1 MKKLKE
7 QQIPKHA
14 MKRKDVV
21 LFIMMSMSLS
31 AFAEK
36 QHTLSSPD
44 KRIEICIDTDTQL
57 QWSVKMDNK
66 VVLAPSR
73 LGFQL
78 EDGKILG
85 DDCASRVKRQSI
97 DETFNTPFYRKASVI
112 DRYNQLI
119 VPCGKNVFAEFRAYN
134 DGVACRFVVDYKKP
148 VAVIKDLSEF
158 IFPMDCQAY
167 IPYIN
172 DNRGNDPYMFSF
184 ESYYDRST
192 LSGMHAD
199 SLAITP
205 FLLELQDNYKVLLMD
220 ADIEDFAG
228 MFLKKGDKSHSLLPA
243 YAPCVLEGKIGGFNE
258 LNYIPTKRAEYI
270 AVLEGKCELPW
281 KALVL
286 SREDKE
292 LANTDMMLRLSSP
305 CRLEDTSWIKP
316 GKTAWEWWNSCN
328 LKGVPFKRG
337 INTETY
343 KYYIDFA
350 AEQHLE
356 YMLIDDGWSLP
367 NSMLEVNPDINL
379 PELAAYAQSKNV
391 GLVLWASWKNLIREM
406 DEAFERYSKMGIKGF
421 KIDFFDSD
429 DHRMVKDMYKI
440 AERAADYH
448 FILSYHGMKANGMQR
463 TYPNILS
470 FEGVKGLENYR
481 WISRHDVPDYECT
494 LPFMRMQAGP
504 MDYTP
509 GGMRNVNRS
518 CFSPVND
525 QPRVYGTRAHQV
537 ALYTL
542 FESPLQMLSDSPT
555 TYMEEDETLAF
566 IKQIPTVFDET
577 VVLDAEVGNHIIVAK
592 RKGDVWYIG
601 GITDWDARSIDI
613 NLNFLPEGNYRAQI
627 FSDGINADFDAT
639 DYIYT
644 EQDVQSS
651 DRLQIHMQPG
661 GGWAAI
667 LRP

>member
-1 MKKLKE
+1 
-7 QQIPKHA
+7 
-14 MKRKDVV
+14 
-21 LFIMMSMSLS
+21 
-31 AFAEK
+31 
-36 QHTLSSPD
+36 
-44 KRIEICIDTDTQL
+44 
-57 QWSVKMDNK
+57 
-66 VVLAPSR
+66 
-73 LGFQL
+73 
-78 EDGKILG
+78 
-85 DDCASRVKRQSI
+85 
-97 DETFNTPFYRKASVI
+97 
-112 DRYNQLI
+112 
-119 VPCGKNVFAEFRAYN
+119 
-134 DGVACRFVVDYKKP
+134 
-148 VAVIKDLSEF
+148 
-158 IFPMDCQAY
+158 
-167 IPYIN
+167 
-172 DNRGNDPYMFSF
+172 
-184 ESYYDRST
+184 
-192 LSGMHAD
+192 
-199 SLAITP
+199 
-205 FLLELQDNYKVLLMD
+205 
-220 ADIEDFAG
+220 
-228 MFLKKGDKSHSLLPA
+228 
-243 YAPCVLEGKIGGFNE
+243 
-258 LNYIPTKRAEYI
+258 
-270 AVLEGKCELPW
+270 
-281 KALVL
+281 
-286 SREDKE
+286 
-292 LANTDMMLRLSSP
+292 
-305 CRLEDTSWIKP
+305 
-316 GKTAWEWWNSCN
+316 
-328 LKGVPFKRG
+328 
-337 INTETY
+337 
-343 KYYIDFA
+343 
-350 AEQHLE
+350 
-356 YMLIDDGWSLP
+356 
-367 NSMLEVNPDINL
+367 
-379 PELAAYAQSKNV
+379 
-391 GLVLWASWKNLIREM
+391 
-406 DEAFERYSKMGIKGF
+406 
-421 KIDFFDSD
+421 
-429 DHRMVKDMYKI
+429 MYKI

-566 IKQIPTVFDET
+566 LKQIPTVFDET

>member
-1 MKKLKE
+1 
-7 QQIPKHA
+7 
-14 MKRKDVV
+14 MKRKAV
-21 LFIMMSMSLS
+21 LFIMVSMSLS
-31 AFAEK
+31 VFAEK
-36 QHTLSSPD
+36 RHTLVSPD

-57 QWSVKMDNK
+57 QWSVKMDDK
-66 VVLAPSR
+66 IILAPSR

-85 DDCASRVKRQSI
+85 DGCSSKVKRQSVN
-97 DETFNTPFYRKASVI
+97 ETFDTPFYRKSSVV

-119 VPCGKNVFAEFRAYN
+119 IPCGKNGLAEFRAYN

-148 VAVIKDLSEF
+148 VTVVNDLSEF
-158 IFPMDCQAY
+158 VFPIDCQAY

-192 LSGMHAD
+192 LSGMYAD
-199 SLAITP
+199 SLAVTP

-228 MFLKKGDKSHSLLPA
+228 MFLKKGDKPHSLLPA

-270 AVLEGKCELPW
+270 AVLEGKRELPW
-281 KALVL
+281 KALVI

-305 CRLEDTSWIKP
+305 CRLDDVSWIKP

-350 AEQHLE
+350 AEHHLE

-367 NSMLEVNPDINL
+367 DTMLEVNPDIDL
-379 PELAAYAQSKNV
+379 TELAAYAQSKNV

-555 TYMEEDETLAF
+555 TYLEEDETLAF
-566 IKQIPTVFDET
+566 LKQIPTVFDET
-577 VVLDAEVGNHIIVAK
+577 VVLDAEVGNHIVVAK
-592 RKGDVWYIG
+592 RKGDIWYIG

-613 NLNFLPEGNYRAQI
+613 DLSFLPQGSYQAQI
-627 FSDGINADFDAT
+627 FADGINADFDAT
-639 DYIYT
+639 DYVYT
-644 EQDVQSS
+644 EQNVRSS
-651 DRLQIHMQPG
+651 DRLQVHMQPG

-667 LRP
+667 LKP

>member
-1 MKKLKE
+1 
-7 QQIPKHA
+7 
-14 MKRKDVV
+14 
-21 LFIMMSMSLS
+21 MSLS
-31 AFAEK
+31 TFAEN

-44 KRIEICIDTDTQL
+44 KRIEICIDADTQL
-57 QWSVKMDNK
+57 QWSVKMDDK
-66 VVLAPSR
+66 VILAPSR

-78 EDGKILG
+78 EDGRVLG
-85 DDCASRVKRQSI
+85 DDCASKVKRQFVN
-97 DETFNTPFYRKASVI
+97 ETFDTPFYRKSAVV

-119 VPCGKNVFAEFRAYN
+119 IPCGKNGFAEFRAYN

-148 VAVIKDLSEF
+148 VAVMNDLSEF

-184 ESYYDRST
+184 ESYYNHST
-192 LSGMHAD
+192 LSGMYAD

-228 MFLKKGDKSHSLLPA
+228 MFLKKGAKPHSLLPA

-258 LNYIPTKRAEYI
+258 LNFIPTKRAEYI

-286 SREDKE
+286 SRDDKE
-292 LANTDMMLRLSSP
+292 LANTDMMYRLSSP
-305 CRLEDTSWIKP
+305 CRLDDVSWIKP
-316 GKTAWEWWNSCN
+316 GKTTWEWWNSCN

-337 INTETY
+337 LNTETY

-350 AEQHLE
+350 AAHQLE
-356 YMLIDDGWSLP
+356 YMLIDEGWSL
-367 NSMLEVNPDINL
+367 SDTMLEINPEINL
-379 PELAAYAQSKNV
+379 TELAEYAQSKNV
-391 GLVLWASWKNLIREM
+391 GLVLWASWKNMIREM
-406 DEAFERYSKMGIKGF
+406 DEAFDRYSKMGIKGF

-440 AERAADYH
+440 AERAANYH
-448 FILSYHGMKANGMQR
+448 LILSYHGMKANGMQR

-481 WISRHDVPDYECT
+481 WISRNDVPDYECM
-494 LPFMRMQAGP
+494 LPFIRMQAGP

-509 GGMRNVNRS
+509 GGMRNVNRA

-542 FESPLQMLSDSPT
+542 FESPLQMLADSPT
-555 TYMEEDETLAF
+555 AYQEEEETLAF
-566 IKQIPTVFDET
+566 LKQIPTVFDET
-577 VVLDAEVGNHIIVAK
+577 VVLDAEVGNHIVVAK
-592 RKGDVWYIG
+592 RKGDTWYIG
-601 GITDWDARSIDI
+601 GITDWSSRSVNI
-613 NLNFLPEGNYRAQI
+613 NLGFLPEGNYHAQI
-627 FSDGINADFDAT
+627 FSDGVNADFDAT
-639 DYIYT
+639 DYVYT
-644 EQDVQSS
+644 TRNLRPS

-667 LRP
+667 LKP

>member
-1 MKKLKE
+1 
-7 QQIPKHA
+7 
-14 MKRKDVV
+14 
-21 LFIMMSMSLS
+21 MSLS
-31 AFAEK
+31 TFAEN

-44 KRIEICIDTDTQL
+44 KRIEICIDADTQL

-66 VVLAPSR
+66 VILAPSR

-78 EDGKILG
+78 EDGRVLG
-85 DDCASRVKRQSI
+85 DDCASKVKRQFV
-97 DETFNTPFYRKASVI
+97 DETFDTPFYRKSAVV

-119 VPCGKNVFAEFRAYN
+119 IPCGKNGFAEFRAYN

-148 VAVIKDLSEF
+148 VAVMNDLSEF
-158 IFPMDCQAY
+158 IFPMDCEAY

-184 ESYYDRST
+184 ESYYNRST
-192 LSGMHAD
+192 LSGMYAD

-205 FLLELQDNYKVLLMD
+205 FLLELQDGYKVLLMD

-228 MFLKKGDKSHSLLPA
+228 MFLKKGTKSHSLLPA

-258 LNYIPTKRAEYI
+258 LNFIPTKRAEYI
-270 AVLEGKCELPW
+270 AVLERKCELPW

-286 SREDKE
+286 SRDDKE
-292 LANTDMMLRLSSP
+292 LANTDMMYRLSSP
-305 CRLEDTSWIKP
+305 CRLDDVSWIKL
-316 GKTAWEWWNSCN
+316 GKTTWEWWNSCN

-337 INTETY
+337 LNTETY

-350 AEQHLE
+350 AAHQLE
-356 YMLIDDGWSLP
+356 YMLIDEGWSL
-367 NSMLEVNPDINL
+367 SDTMLEINPEINL
-379 PELAAYAQSKNV
+379 TELAEYAQSKNV
-391 GLVLWASWKNLIREM
+391 GLVLWASWKNMIREM
-406 DEAFERYSKMGIKGF
+406 DQAFERYSKMGIKGF

-440 AERAADYH
+440 AERAANYH
-448 FILSYHGMKANGMQR
+448 LILSYHGMKANGMQR

-481 WISRHDVPDYECT
+481 WISRNDVPDYECM
-494 LPFMRMQAGP
+494 LPFIRMQAGP

-509 GGMRNVNRS
+509 GGMRNVNRA

-542 FESPLQMLSDSPT
+542 FESPLQMLADSPT
-555 TYMEEDETLAF
+555 VYQEEEETLAF
-566 IKQIPTVFDET
+566 LKQIPTVFDET
-577 VVLDAEVGNHIIVAK
+577 VVLDAEVGNHIVVAK
-592 RKGDVWYIG
+592 RKGDTWYIG
-601 GITDWDARSIDI
+601 GITDWSSRSVNI
-613 NLNFLPEGNYRAQI
+613 NLGFLPEGNYHAQI
-627 FSDGINADFDAT
+627 FSDGVNADFDAT
-639 DYIYT
+639 DYVYT
-644 EQDVQSS
+644 TRNLRSS

-667 LRP
+667 LKP